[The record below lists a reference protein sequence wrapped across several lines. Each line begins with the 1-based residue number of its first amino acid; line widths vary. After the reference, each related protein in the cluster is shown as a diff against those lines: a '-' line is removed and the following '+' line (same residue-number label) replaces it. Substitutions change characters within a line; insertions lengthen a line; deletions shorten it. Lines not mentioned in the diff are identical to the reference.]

1 MKGDTQIEGMRL
13 YRIERIK
20 KLLKADFALVVKEI
34 KPHRPILG
42 DLHSANL
49 LLNINCNWH
58 YDDDLV
64 NSLKDEEIEK
74 MIKILLHYEK
84 IRFAGSVSAIPNLLR
99 KLKRRNY
106 KNLKG
111 IVDWVIEFN
120 NGSNPWIPTGYFKDQ
135 NLTTS
140 EYMIKTLN

>member
-1 MKGDTQIEGMRL
+1 MKGDLQIEGMRL
-13 YRIERIK
+13 YRTERIK
-20 KLLKADFALVVKEI
+20 KLLKTDLDLVIKEI
-34 KPHRPILG
+34 KPHRPILS

-49 LLNINCNWH
+49 LLNINCNSH
-58 YDDDLV
+58 YDSYLV
-64 NSLKDEEIEK
+64 DSLQDEEIEK

-106 KNLKG
+106 KNLKE

-120 NGSNPWIPTGYFKDQ
+120 DKSNPWIPKGYFKDQ

-140 EYMIKTLN
+140 EYLNKTLY

>member
-1 MKGDTQIEGMRL
+1 MKRETFIERIRL
-13 YRIERIK
+13 SRVERIK
-20 KLLKADFALVVKEI
+20 KFLKDDLDIVIKEI

-42 DLHSANL
+42 ALYGTNL
-49 LLNINCNWH
+49 LLNINCNSH
-58 YDDDLV
+58 YDSYLV
-64 NSLKDEEIEK
+64 DSLQDEEIEK

-106 KNLKG
+106 KNFKE

-120 NGSNPWIPTGYFKDQ
+120 DKSNPWIPTGYFKDQ

-140 EYMIKTLN
+140 EYLNKTLY